1 VWRKRRLSYGA
12 APLLQEMFGQTT
24 DRNPYVYLSDGGH
37 FENLGLYEM
46 VRRRCRLIVVS
57 DAGCDPTYRFDD
69 LANAIRKVR
78 LDFGVEID
86 FPGGLDIAGPTVC
99 RSRVAVGRI
108 AYSTLDSA
116 ATDGVLLYLKAALC
130 GDEPVD
136 VANYAAAHPLFPHQ
150 PTTNQWFEE
159 AQFESY
165 RRLGVFTVMAVTGG
179 ERLASVEALCAR
191 ARTGSTGAQGS

>member
-1 VWRKRRLSYGA
+1 
-12 APLLQEMFGQTT
+12 MFGRTS
-24 DRNPYVYLSDGGH
+24 DRSPYVYLSDGGH

-57 DAGCDPTYRFDD
+57 DAGCDPSYRFDD

-78 LDFGVEID
+78 LDFGIEIS
-86 FPGGLDIAGPTVC
+86 FPGGLDIAGPTSTC
-99 RSRVAVGRI
+99 RARAAVGHI
-108 AYSTLDSA
+108 AYSAVDPGA
-116 ATDGVLLYLKAALC
+116 ADGMLLYLKAALC

-150 PTTNQWFEE
+150 PTTNQWFED

-165 RRLGVFTVMAVTGG
+165 RMLGSFTVAAVTRGQRV
-179 ERLASVEALCAR
+179 ESVEALGELVKGTVKA
-191 ARTGSTGAQGS
+191 